1 MALSAHTRVRLG
13 VLALI
18 VVAVVVAALMGAF
31 APLGDEDRIE
41 ELLADSGA
49 VGPTVYVL
57 SFVALQPLSL
67 PGAVLVIPAT
77 FVWNGWVVF
86 ALSWAG
92 GMVASTVGFA
102 TARWFGREWVDERLP
117 QRFRVWDNR
126 LSDHGTRNTILLR
139 VVTGYA
145 PPADWVLGLSH
156 VRIRQFFVGTAIGL
170 LPVTAALAFLG
181 DDAARFVGSARGTA
195 VTAGAALLALAGWTW
210 LRRRR
215 SAHGTYASGGGRSPA
230 RTWDRE

>member
-1 MALSAHTRVRLG
+1 MAVPTRTRVRLG
-13 VLALI
+13 VLGLI
-18 VVAVVVAALMGAF
+18 VIAVIAAALLGAF
-31 APLGDEDRIE
+31 APLGDEERIE
-41 ELLADSGA
+41 ELLADSGP
-49 VGPTVYVL
+49 VGPILYVV

-67 PGAVLVIPAT
+67 PGALLVIPAT
-77 FVWNGWVVF
+77 FVWEAWVVF

-92 GMVASTVGFA
+92 GMVASCVGFA

-139 VVTGYA
+139 VVTGFA

-156 VRIRQFFVGTAIGL
+156 VRVRQFLVGTAIGL
-170 LPVTAALAFLG
+170 VPGTAALAFLG

-195 VTAGAALLALAGWTW
+195 VTVGVALLIGGAW
-210 LRRRR
+210 LLVHRYPRRR
-215 SAHGTYASGGGRSPA
+215 
-230 RTWDRE
+230 

>member
-1 MALSAHTRVRLG
+1 MAVTTHTRVRLG
-13 VLALI
+13 VLGLI
-18 VVAVVVAALMGAF
+18 VVAVVVAAVLGAF

-41 ELLADSGA
+41 ELLTDSGA
-49 VGPTVYVL
+49 VGPILYVV

-67 PGAVLVIPAT
+67 PGALLVIPAT
-77 FVWNGWVVF
+77 FVWDGWVVF
-86 ALSWAG
+86 TLSWAG

-102 TARWFGREWVDERLP
+102 TARWFGRDWVDERLP

-139 VVTGYA
+139 VVTGFA

-156 VRIRQFFVGTAIGL
+156 VRVRQFFVGTAIGL
-170 LPVTAALAFLG
+170 VPGAAALAFLG
-181 DDAARFVGSARGTA
+181 DDAARFVGSARGTV
-195 VTAGAALLALAGWTW
+195 VTLAAALVALAGWTW

-215 SAHGTYASGGGRSPA
+215 SVPTSSR
-230 RTWDRE
+230 